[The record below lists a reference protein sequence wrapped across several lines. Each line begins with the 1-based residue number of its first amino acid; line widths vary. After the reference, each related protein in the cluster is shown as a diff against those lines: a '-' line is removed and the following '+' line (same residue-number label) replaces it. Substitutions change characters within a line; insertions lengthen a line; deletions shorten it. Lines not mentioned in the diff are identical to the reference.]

1 MHLLL
6 VLAVLW
12 IALSGF
18 WTAWLLILGVASSL
32 LAWWI
37 ARRLGVGGWRAD
49 AAGRR
54 LKPLAL
60 AGYWAWLLWEI
71 GKANFDVMR
80 RIWDPA
86 MPLSPTVF
94 RVPAAGMSDLA
105 QVTYANSITLT
116 PGTIAINLSDDA
128 IEVHALSSDSR
139 AQLLGGEMRRRVER
153 IEHIEP
159 AQAPPQES
167 PAEESP
173 AQAD

>member
-1 MHLLL
+1 MHLAL

-12 IALSGF
+12 LALSGLL
-18 WTAWLLILGVASSL
+18 TAWLLSLGAASCA
-32 LAWWI
+32 LAWWV
-37 ARRLGVGGWRAD
+37 ARRMAVGGWRAD

-80 RIWDPA
+80 RIWHPA

-94 RVPAAGMSDLA
+94 RVSTAGMSDLA

-128 IEVHALSSDSR
+128 IEVHALSADSKT
-139 AQLLGGEMRRRVER
+139 QLQDGEMRRRVEQV
-153 IEHIEP
+153 EQP
-159 AQAPPQES
+159 APSAQATQ
-167 PAEESP
+167 ATHTEE
-173 AQAD
+173 

>member
-1 MHLLL
+1 MPC
-6 VLAVLW
+6 
-12 IALSGF
+12 
-18 WTAWLLILGVASSL
+18 
-32 LAWWI
+32 
-37 ARRLGVGGWRAD
+37 LGVGGWRAD

-153 IEHIEP
+153 IEQSPPQESEE
-159 AQAPPQES
+159 PPQES
-167 PAEESP
+167 PAQESP
-173 AQAD
+173 PQTN